1 MSLHE
6 ELAAA
11 RRCVDDLTHRV
22 LNLERALGPGIET
35 RRLRGDAERL
45 RESLALL
52 AAAAAAAHPAGAPA
66 APDLVPVPDTPYDD
80 RLWVDADDEG
90 LGTRRGPA
98 PGAPAT

>member
-6 ELAAA
+6 ELSAAH
-11 RRCVDDLTHRV
+11 RCVEDLTERV
-22 LNLERALGPGIET
+22 LRLERALGPGIET
-35 RRLRGDAERL
+35 RRLRGDADRL

-52 AAAAAAAHPAGAPA
+52 AAAAAARPAEAPVP
-66 APDLVPVPDTPYDD
+66 PDLVQVSDTPYDD

-98 PGAPAT
+98 PGTPAT